1 MCASSLIKDRRAE
14 ESDPAIGKCLPQF
27 SHINRYVDNTN
38 DCIAAKLLPGDY
50 YVTTRKDEMITTV
63 LGSCIAACIYDVKTG
78 YGGMN
83 HFMLPEGSKSD
94 DGCTRFGINAM
105 ERMINDLLKCGS
117 RRENIRAKVFGGG
130 NVLKRKTNV
139 GQRNIDFV
147 REYLAAEQLPI
158 ESADVG
164 LIYPRKV
171 NFYPGTGKV
180 MVKRL
185 RSLHNNTIEK
195 REAKYRSQLE
205 VEKRA
210 SGEIELF

>member
-1 MCASSLIKDRRAE
+1 MYKR
-14 ESDPAIGKCLPQF
+14 Q
-27 SHINRYVDNTN
+27 
-38 DCIAAKLLPGDY
+38 
-50 YVTTRKDEMITTV
+50 
-63 LGSCIAACIYDVKTG
+63 
-78 YGGMN
+78 
-83 HFMLPEGSKSD
+83 
-94 DGCTRFGINAM
+94 
-105 ERMINDLLKCGS
+105 INDLLKCGS